1 MHAYTHTHRSR
12 ARSNEAATATLRDDV
27 TVARLDV
34 FPSSMNRPIMTR
46 NAGGLA
52 VDGCVYLGTY
62 MTLDPYAVAWRPD
75 ARTRV
80 TRPRARRTS
89 HGTHADAI
97 ARGYLCVIAHENGRD
112 ARIVQGLGERHGEA
126 RERQRRGCGV
136 VLRASARG
144 DGVVRDGDTRKC
156 SFVCLCARARACVR
170 AFVCVLAW
178 KGVLVAIGSVFK
190 ARVD

>member
-12 ARSNEAATATLRDDV
+12 ARSNEAATTTLRDDV
-27 TVARLDV
+27 TFARLDF
-34 FPSSMNRPIMTR
+34 FPPSMDRPIVTR
-46 NAGGLA
+46 AGGDSRA
-52 VDGCVYLGTY
+52 MRMYPGTY
-62 MTLDPYAVAWRPD
+62 MTLDPYAVASRPD

-89 HGTHADAI
+89 HGTHANAI
-97 ARGYLCVIAHENGRD
+97 ARDYLCVIAHENGRN

-144 DGVVRDGDTRKC
+144 DGVVRDGDAREC
-156 SFVCLCARARACVR
+156 SVMCLCARVCACVR
-170 AFVCVLAW
+170 AFVCVRAR
-178 KGVLVAIGSVFK
+178 KGVLVAIRSVFK